1 MNIQI
6 NDMAARLK
14 MMDNYK
20 EYDTMLIGEN
30 HDGEMVCVSVFK
42 DKVVVKTIQKNDWI
56 RVNVFYRD
64 GTTDELYEK

>member
-20 EYDTMLIGEN
+20 KYDTMLIGEN